1 MSYFLPIF
9 SAQTSGGIAIPNDAT
24 LLFDMR
30 DAKKKVTGMCK
41 IPIVD
46 FFKGKF
52 YSTLSFSIEEQNVL
66 RHDQLLETNR
76 KL

>member
-52 YSTLSFSIEEQNVL
+52 
-66 RHDQLLETNR
+66 
-76 KL
+76 